1 MAWSWFWGQEAPWT
15 VTYSS
20 SGKTFLCYSFV
31 KVNIICKTQFNSVS
45 SLEIPHFPSLRFYKF
60 NLVKCFTCFPL
71 NLSHLLCFFSSI
83 PFFLTSVLC
92 RSCLV
97 NHIDLERL
105 FCLEDFLTWD
115 HGQLIWFVL
124 ELFCMYL
131 FTSACYL
138 YSDAPKPFRLI
149 VLGPV
154 CWNISLCAQTASN
167 KCNGVA
173 SNSCFHM
180 DENSLS
186 W

>member
-1 MAWSWFWGQEAPWT
+1 M
-15 VTYSS
+15 
-20 SGKTFLCYSFV
+20 L
-31 KVNIICKTQFNSVS
+31 
-45 SLEIPHFPSLRFYKF
+45 SLK
-60 NLVKCFTCFPL
+60 
-71 NLSHLLCFFSSI
+71 LSYLLCFFSSI

-138 YSDAPKPFRLI
+138 YSDAPNRFASLFQALSVGIFPY
-149 VLGPV
+149 VLKLLQTSAMELRQILVFIWTKILSLDKV
-154 CWNISLCAQTASN
+154 CTLVWSSFVLEGS
-167 KCNGVA
+167 GV
-173 SNSCFHM
+173 
-180 DENSLS
+180 
-186 W
+186 

>member
-105 FCLEDFLTWD
+105 FCLKISW
-115 HGQLIWFVL
+115 HGTMGSWFGL
-124 ELFCMYL
+124 YL
-131 FTSACYL
+131 SSSACTFL
-138 YSDAPKPFRLI
+138 Q
-149 VLGPV
+149 VLVIYIMMRP
-154 CWNISLCAQTASN
+154 IRFASL
-167 KCNGVA
+167 
-173 SNSCFHM
+173 F
-180 DENSLS
+180 
-186 W
+186 